1 MIHFGLRHMV
11 LNRFPKE
18 RVDTRIA
25 SIFENFYNNL
35 NYKIVTRVSI
45 FILILMPGAFY
56 KIRYTWLWPFVIL
69 GSELQL
75 EWAS

>member
-45 FILILMPGAFY
+45 PILFSC
-56 KIRYTWLWPFVIL
+56 L
-69 GSELQL
+69 GG
-75 EWAS
+75 